1 MSKQAITDSKPNL
14 TAWFLLILLSIVWG
28 SSFILI
34 KKALIAFSP
43 LEVGALRISIS
54 VVAFLP
60 FFIKDFKQIP
70 WKKWPLLL
78 LVGLTGTGIPAFLY
92 PIAETQLSS
101 SVTGILNSLTPLFA
115 LLIGILFFGGRL
127 ESNKFVGV
135 LLGLFGAAILVWF
148 SNGEGEG
155 GGLNGYA
162 MLVIFATICYA
173 TSVNTVKAN
182 FQDLDAIT
190 LSAAAFALIGSPAL
204 VYLLMQGTFTKIPVV
219 ENGWYCFGAVC
230 VLALLGTVI
239 ASILFYKLL
248 QMTNVVFSAT
258 VAYLIPVVAILLGV
272 FDGEYFSMMHL
283 AGMASILIGVYLSR

>member
-1 MSKQAITDSKPNL
+1 MNKQATDNKPNL
-14 TAWFLLILLSIVWG
+14 TAWSLLILLSIVWG

-34 KKALIAFSP
+34 KKALFAFTP

-60 FFIKDFKQIP
+60 FFIRDFKQIP
-70 WKKWPLLL
+70 WKKWPYLL
-78 LVGLTGTGIPAFLY
+78 LVGVAGTGIPAFLY

-127 ESNKFVGV
+127 ESNKFLGV
-135 LLGLFGAAILVWF
+135 LLGLIGAGILVWF

-155 GGLNGYA
+155 GLNGYA
-162 MLVIFATICYA
+162 LLVIFATICYA
-173 TSVNTVKAN
+173 TSVNAVKAY

-190 LSAAAFALIGSPAL
+190 LSATAFALIGLPAL
-204 VYLLMQGTFTKIPVV
+204 VYLLVQGTFVKIPTV
-219 ENGWYCFGAVC
+219 EHGWYSFGAVSI
-230 VLALLGTVI
+230 LAIFGTVI
-239 ASILFYKLL
+239 ASILFYKLV

-258 VAYLIPVVAILLGV
+258 VAYLIPIIAIILGV
-272 FDGEYFSMMHL
+272 FDEEYFSMMHL